1 MEGIRLTQSAME
13 NHLGGLGADFVAAA
27 IGFFAFTSV
36 VANYAYGESNLH
48 MFKLDNKLGRT
59 IFTSGYLLMILW
71 GAMAALPTVWA
82 MADMALGLMTVVN
95 VIAIVL
101 LTPTIIAITNDYRD
115 KRKAK
120 TEISFDQ
127 NKCEMQ
133 GELEEKDI
141 WTGKT

>member
-1 MEGIRLTQSAME
+1 
-13 NHLGGLGADFVAAA
+13 LGGVGADFVAAA

-48 MFKLDNKLGRT
+48 MFKLDNKVGRAL
-59 IFTSGYLLMILW
+59 FTSGYLIMILW
-71 GAMAALPTVWA
+71 GAMASLPSVWA

-101 LTPTIIAITNDYRD
+101 LTPTIISITNDYRE
-115 KRKAK
+115 KRKANV
-120 TEISFDQ
+120 EISFDQ
-127 NKCEMQ
+127 RTCQMQ

-141 WTGKT
+141 WTGKPESS